1 MQNNSWIDAR
11 IFFLEEFSDEFDEV
25 LYALSGSN
33 ITYRPLVYLM
43 TFDIDDSV
51 IWTLNAFYRD
61 TRIQLNAPLSD
72 RIIDSDLTEIV
83 DRVEFMTGGSVAKV
97 VVGFLEVRD
106 EETYTKLASALAES
120 SVLLG
125 NTLLERH

>member
-1 MQNNSWIDAR
+1 
-11 IFFLEEFSDEFDEV
+11 
-25 LYALSGSN
+25 
-33 ITYRPLVYLM
+33 
-43 TFDIDDSV
+43 
-51 IWTLNAFYRD
+51 
-61 TRIQLNAPLSD
+61 
-72 RIIDSDLTEIV
+72 LTEIV